1 MSRFSERLMDHFQS
15 PRNAVDLDDADV
27 VCEAGSSESPPF
39 MVMKIR
45 TDKGVARAVSF
56 RTFGCGVSIA
66 CGSVLGE
73 LVKGRF
79 LADCGAIS
87 TADLVDALDGIP
99 EEKRW
104 CADLAVQALRSA
116 LAKAKESAP

>member
-15 PRNAVDLDDADV
+15 PRNAVDLDEADAV
-27 VCEAGSSESPPF
+27 GEAGSSDSPPF

-45 TDKGVARAVSF
+45 TDEGVVRAVSF

-66 CGSVLGE
+66 CGSALGE
-73 LVKGRF
+73 LVNGRL
-79 LADCGAIS
+79 LADCGTIS
-87 TADLVDALDGIP
+87 TEDIVEALDGIP

-104 CADLAVQALRSA
+104 CADLAVQALRSS
-116 LAKAKESAP
+116 LEKVKESAP